1 MKKATIKNVEIQ
13 EILSGEEFKYPKY
26 TTQIINLA
34 NQNAQGTRPS
44 VVGQMSDLINEFKG
58 KTLQEWEQWYL
69 DGHPDAIDK
78 ATNRIHNMVELLKN
92 AIVEIDKDLVR
103 KWVEELVVVKTFAGL
118 KFQEA
123 IISKV
128 ADEVSLPYR
137 LATPEEECKGID
149 GFVGDN
155 PISIKPV
162 TYKTKMGL
170 NEIIDIPIVFYDK
183 KKDGILIQY
192 EPSYFTNDL
201 FS

>member
-1 MKKATIKNVEIQ
+1 MKKTTIKNAEIQ

-78 ATNRIHNMVELLKN
+78 ATDRIHNMVELLKN

-149 GFVGDN
+149 GFVGDK

>member
-26 TTQIINLA
+26 TTQIITLA

>member
-1 MKKATIKNVEIQ
+1 MKKTTIKNAEIQ
-13 EILSGEEFKYPKY
+13 EILSGGEFKYPKY

-78 ATNRIHNMVELLKN
+78 ATDRIHNMVELLKN

-149 GFVGDN
+149 GFVGDK

-170 NEIIDIPIVFYDK
+170 NEIINIPIVFYDK

>member
-1 MKKATIKNVEIQ
+1 MKKTTIKNAEIQ
-13 EILSGEEFKYPKY
+13 EILYGEEFKYPKY

-78 ATNRIHNMVELLKN
+78 ATDRIHNMVELLKN

-149 GFVGDN
+149 GFVGDK

-162 TYKTKMGL
+162 TYKIKMGL

-183 KKDGILIQY
+183 KKDGISIQY